1 MVFAICIHVC
11 NFGVDGFFEMVWALE
26 SLVCE
31 ALAFERLPA
40 SFDVVELWSIFW
52 QPLRHEPVAALI
64 QCGAGGFAG
73 VHGAVVENDADG
85 FALYFGLRAGLRAVE
100 AVEPFDER
108 DHVAGSFAAGCL
120 DNELACR
127 EVECADHRHL
137 VRLARRFD
145 PQVGAAFRPRPGQ
158 IRMGERLGFIGEQQD
173 DVTGQ

>member
-11 NFGVDGFFEMVWALE
+11 NFRVDGFFEMVWALE

-40 SFDVVELWSIFW
+40 SFDVVELWCIFW
-52 QPLRHEPVAALI
+52 QPLRGEPVAALI

-73 VHGAVVENDADG
+73 VYGAVVEDDAHG
-85 FALYFGLRAGLRAVE
+85 FALFAGLRAVE

-120 DNELACR
+120 DNEFAGR
-127 EVECADHRHL
+127 EVERADHRHL
-137 VRLARRFD
+137 MRLARRFD
-145 PQVGAAFRPRPGQ
+145 PQVGTAHGPGPGE

-173 DVTGQ
+173 DVTS